1 MNGFN
6 IDKVALKDVRKQFED
21 ELLQIENRLNA
32 KVKSLMGDTPINL
45 NSPEQV
51 SQVIYSR
58 ILYDKKNGQL
68 PLILWKE
75 KKNLNKLSRTIV
87 L

>member
-1 MNGFN
+1 
-6 IDKVALKDVRKQFED
+6 
-21 ELLQIENRLNA
+21 
-32 KVKSLMGDTPINL
+32 MGDTPINL

-68 PLILWKE
+68 PLIMWMDKE
-75 KKNLNKLSRTIV
+75 DLNKLSRIIV
-87 L
+87 P